1 MDLLRRTAAHA
12 ADFLAGLDA
21 RPVAPTAGVAE
32 LRKAL
37 GHPLTDGGV
46 DAGQVVDDLVRD
58 TADGLLATAGG
69 RFYGWVIGGSVPA
82 ALAADWLVSAW
93 DQNAAMHACGP
104 AVAVVEE
111 VAGAWLKDLLRLP
124 ADASFGFTTGAQS
137 AHVTALAAARH
148 HLLAER
154 GWDVEV
160 GS

>member
-104 AVAVVEE
+104 RWPSSRRWRAR
-111 VAGAWLKDLLRLP
+111 GSR
-124 ADASFGFTTGAQS
+124 TCS
-137 AHVTALAAARH
+137 ACPPTRRSGSPRARSP
-148 HLLAER
+148 R
-154 GWDVEV
+154 T
-160 GS
+160 